1 MQQKIIQLNNT
12 HIFKFFKC
20 ECKYKFN
27 KESHVVKHI
36 TNKYTICIIFVIN
49 KKQKSQTSDA

>member
-20 ECKYKFN
+20 KYKYKFN
-27 KESHVVKHI
+27 RESLVVKHI
-36 TNKYTICIIFVIN
+36 TNKYTICLIFIIN
-49 KKQKSQTSDA
+49 KKQKNQT